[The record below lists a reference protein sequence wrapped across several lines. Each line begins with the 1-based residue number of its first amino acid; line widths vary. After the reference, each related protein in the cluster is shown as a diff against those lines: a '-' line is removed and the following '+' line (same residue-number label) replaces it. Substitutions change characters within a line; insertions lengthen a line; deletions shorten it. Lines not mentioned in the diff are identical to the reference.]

1 MSFTCRMQLIFDV
14 KARQLFRKLGI
25 GGGNSLLGALA
36 ICFLPL
42 PYVLYKVG
50 RRRVHSHSIAKAS
63 AVRRRDSTQEQE
75 C

>member
-42 PYVLYKVG
+42 PYILYKVG
-50 RRRVHSHSIAKAS
+50 RRRIHSRFLANAS
-63 AVRRRDSTQEQE
+63 VVRRHYTTHEQE